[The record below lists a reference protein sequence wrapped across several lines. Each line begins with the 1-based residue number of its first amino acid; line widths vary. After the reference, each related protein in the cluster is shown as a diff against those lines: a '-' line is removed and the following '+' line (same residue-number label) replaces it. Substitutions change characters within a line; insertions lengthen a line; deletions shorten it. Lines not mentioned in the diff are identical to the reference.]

1 MKNSGIFLGK
11 VKFILFFLISSLSCA
26 RGNLPDE
33 SNCGKLYGN
42 LQIQAVFTMYPVE
55 IDGVQ
60 KNVVLIEGYLKNVGN
75 QAIDVP
81 LGTSL
86 AIETKR
92 VSPILYHFYATR
104 NVFGELIRFPK
115 SYYNFVTLN
124 KDELTML
131 PPKKFIIE
139 ESSEFKAE
147 SIQTLYIVE
156 SDFAKMM
163 NCWSG
168 MICVNLESSV
178 DLVKRQQKQ
187 KGSESSN

>member
-33 SNCGKLYGN
+33 SDCGKLYGN

-60 KNVVLIEGYLKNVGN
+60 KNVVLIEAYLKNVGN

-92 VSPILYHFYATR
+92 VGPILYHFDATR
-104 NVFGELIRFPK
+104 NIFGKLIRYPK